1 MKKKVYTDNALIK
14 NRISISLFI
23 LFGLIILLAIRL
35 TYIMI
40 DKHAEYSARAQEQWT
55 SEVKISAR
63 RGKILDTNGV
73 ELAMSANVYRVDLDL
88 NSITALLSNLVPVE
102 ELSDKQANLS
112 YINSALTYGEIIAK
126 NKEQ

>member
-1 MKKKVYTDNALIK
+1 MKKKVYTDKALIK

-40 DKHAEYSARAQEQWT
+40 VKHDEYSARAQEQWT

-63 RGKILDTNGV
+63 RGKILDTNFDIV
-73 ELAMSANVYRVDLDL
+73 IYLL
-88 NSITALLSNLVPVE
+88 NNYISIFCLFF
-102 ELSDKQANLS
+102 
-112 YINSALTYGEIIAK
+112 GEILPKTTIL
-126 NKEQ
+126 